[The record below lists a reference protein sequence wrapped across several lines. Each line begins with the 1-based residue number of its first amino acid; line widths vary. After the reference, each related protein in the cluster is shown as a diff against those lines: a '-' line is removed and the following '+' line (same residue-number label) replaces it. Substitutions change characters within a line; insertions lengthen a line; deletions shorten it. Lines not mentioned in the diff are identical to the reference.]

1 VFAIPGSIHSPF
13 ARGCHKLIREG
24 AKLVETAQDV
34 LTELGIAAPASRN
47 TKRGPATSESPLLA
61 MMGHDPVTVDM
72 LVDRTGSSAEAV
84 AAGLVRLELDAL
96 VFALPGGY
104 WQRY

>member
-1 VFAIPGSIHSPF
+1 
-13 ARGCHKLIREG
+13 
-24 AKLVETAQDV
+24 
-34 LTELGIAAPASRN
+34 
-47 TKRGPATSESPLLA
+47 
-61 MMGHDPVTVDM
+61 MGHDPVTVDM

-96 VFALPGGY
+96 VFSLPGGY